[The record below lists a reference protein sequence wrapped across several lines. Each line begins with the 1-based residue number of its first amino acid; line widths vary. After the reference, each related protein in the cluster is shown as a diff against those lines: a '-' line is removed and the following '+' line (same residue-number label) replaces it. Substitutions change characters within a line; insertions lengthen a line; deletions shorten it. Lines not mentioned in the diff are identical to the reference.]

1 MCMVERGLRVS
12 LNPLA
17 LTLRLD
23 GRQLRALPL
32 GQDI

>member
-1 MCMVERGLRVS
+1 MGMVECGLRVS

-17 LTLRLD
+17 PTLRLD
-23 GRQLRALPL
+23 GRQLRALPF